1 MKYTITT
8 FIAACLLGT
17 VACMNINSPNGPSVT
32 EMRAGERGFV
42 TGLGIE
48 SQDLVT
54 IAEKMARGLLGA
66 EQIANAEGKPNIVLE
81 PIVNKT
87 RFPISKDIFL
97 TRIRVA
103 LTSQAKNKM
112 NFLSRDRIDALEK
125 ERDLKLA
132 GEVTGGEKIK
142 ANQFK
147 GADFILTGTFEGISG
162 RGQSGASDYVLYTFQ
177 LLDPNNS
184 DILWEGFHEIK
195 KQGKDDVTYR

>member
-8 FIAACLLGT
+8 FIAACLLGN
-17 VACMNINSPNGPSVT
+17 VACMNTNSPNGPSVT
-32 EMRAGERGFV
+32 EMRSSERGFV
-42 TGLGIE
+42 AGLGIE

-54 IAEKMARGLLGA
+54 IAEKMARGILGA

-147 GADFILTGTFEGISG
+147 G
-162 RGQSGASDYVLYTFQ
+162 QS
-177 LLDPNNS
+177 
-184 DILWEGFHEIK
+184 
-195 KQGKDDVTYR
+195 

>member
-8 FIAACLLGT
+8 FLAACLLGT

-42 TGLGIE
+42 AGLGIE

-54 IAEKMARGLLGA
+54 IAEKMARGILGA
-66 EQIANAEGKPNIVLE
+66 EQIAKAEGKPNIVLE

-112 NFLSRDRIDALEK
+112 NLSLIH
-125 ERDLKLA
+125 
-132 GEVTGGEKIK
+132 I
-142 ANQFK
+142 
-147 GADFILTGTFEGISG
+147 
-162 RGQSGASDYVLYTFQ
+162 
-177 LLDPNNS
+177 
-184 DILWEGFHEIK
+184 
-195 KQGKDDVTYR
+195 

>member
-32 EMRAGERGFV
+32 EMRADGRGFV
-42 TGLGIE
+42 AGLGIE

-54 IAEKMARGLLGA
+54 IAEKMARGILGA
-66 EQIANAEGKPNIVLE
+66 EQIAKAQGKPNIVLE

-162 RGQSGASDYVLYTFQ
+162 RGQSGASDYVLYTSQ
-177 LLDPNNS
+177 LLDPNTR
-184 DILWEGFHEIK
+184 DTQRQGFHEIK
-195 KQGKDDVTYR
+195 SHGMDDVTQR

>member
-1 MKYTITT
+1 MNYTITT

-17 VACMNINSPNGPSVT
+17 VACMNINSSNGPSVT

-42 TGLGIE
+42 AGLGIE

-54 IAEKMARGLLGA
+54 IAEKMARGILNA
-66 EQIANAEGKPNIVLE
+66 EQIAKAKGKPNIVLE

-177 LLDPNNS
+177 LLDPNTS

>member
-1 MKYTITT
+1 MKYTITA

-32 EMRAGERGFV
+32 EMRVGERGFV
-42 TGLGIE
+42 AGLGIE

-54 IAEKMARGLLGA
+54 IAEKMARGILSA
-66 EQIANAEGKPNIVLE
+66 EQIAKAEGKPNIVLE

-112 NFLSRDRIDALEK
+112 NFLSRDRIDVLEK
-125 ERDLKLA
+125 ERDLKLS

-177 LLDPNNS
+177 LLDPNTS

>member
-1 MKYTITT
+1 MKHITT
-8 FIAACLLGT
+8 LFIGT
-17 VACMNINSPNGPSVT
+17 ALWVAVGCTNINSQHGPSVT
-32 EMRAGERGFV
+32 ELRPSERGFV
-42 TGLGIE
+42 AGLGIE

-54 IAEKMARGLLGA
+54 IAEKMARGILGA
-66 EQIANAEGKPNIVLE
+66 EQIAKAEGKPNIVLE

-177 LLDPNNS
+177 LLDPNTS

>member
-8 FIAACLLGT
+8 FIAACLLVS
-17 VACMNINSPNGPSVT
+17 VACMNINSPNGPNVT
-32 EMRAGERGFV
+32 EQDPTERGFV
-42 TGLGIE
+42 AGLGIE

-162 RGQSGASDYVLYTFQ
+162 RSQSGASDYVLYTFQ
-177 LLDPNNS
+177 LLDPNTS

>member
-1 MKYTITT
+1 MKYTFTT
-8 FIAACLLGT
+8 FLAACLLGT

-42 TGLGIE
+42 AGLGIE

-54 IAEKMARGLLGA
+54 IAEKMARGILNA
-66 EQIANAEGKPNIVLE
+66 EQIAKAEGKPNIVLE

-177 LLDPNNS
+177 LLDPNTS
-184 DILWEGFHEIK
+184 DTLWEGFHEIK

>member
-42 TGLGIE
+42 AGLGIE

-177 LLDPNNS
+177 LLDPDTS

>member
-54 IAEKMARGLLGA
+54 IAEKMARGILGA
-66 EQIANAEGKPNIVLE
+66 EQIAKAEGKPNIVLE

-132 GEVTGGEKIK
+132 GEVTGGKKIK

-177 LLDPNNS
+177 LLDPNTS

-195 KQGKDDVTYR
+195 KQGKDDGTYR

>member
-1 MKYTITT
+1 MKYPITT

-17 VACMNINSPNGPSVT
+17 MACMNINSPNGPSVT
-32 EMRAGERGFV
+32 EMRAGERGV
-42 TGLGIE
+42 VAGLGIE

-54 IAEKMARGLLGA
+54 IAEKMARGILGA
-66 EQIANAEGKPNIVLE
+66 EQIAKAEGKPNIVLE

-177 LLDPNNS
+177 LLDPNTS